1 MPIAPKIRFQVK
13 HNDSDPPNTEIHVQ
27 SGATAA
33 QYAAFANAYANA
45 MDDIVIGAVQP
56 IATMSIPVDVSDL
69 ANNTLDPASD
79 VEQKAA
85 FQFLAADG
93 EPVDVTIPG
102 LIPGDIAAG
111 ADGLNTA
118 DTQVAA
124 FIALMET
131 GNGTIAPSSISESD
145 IVDTLYARRE
155 TTPSGK
161 KRR

>member
-1 MPIAPKIRFQVK
+1 
-13 HNDSDPPNTEIHVQ
+13 
-27 SGATAA
+27 
-33 QYAAFANAYANA
+33 
-45 MDDIVIGAVQP
+45 
-56 IATMSIPVDVSDL
+56 MSIPVDVSDL

-85 FQFLAADG
+85 FQFLAGDG